1 MYNVVDPELGR
12 IRPGSGSGPATD
24 QTRLRIRPSSGSD
37 PATDPTRLYGSDPS
51 PAKMAYETPQMRQV
65 AGLKCSFVLN
75 YIYLF
80 GCRPR

>member
-12 IRPGSGSGPATD
+12 IRPGNGSDLAT
-24 QTRLRIRPSSGSD
+24 IRPG
-37 PATDPTRLYGSDPS
+37 YGSDPS